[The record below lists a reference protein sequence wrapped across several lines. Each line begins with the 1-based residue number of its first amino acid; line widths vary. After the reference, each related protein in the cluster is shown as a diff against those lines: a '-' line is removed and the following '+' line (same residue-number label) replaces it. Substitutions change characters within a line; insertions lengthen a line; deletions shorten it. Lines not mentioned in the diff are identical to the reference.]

1 MTMNID
7 EFFKQHGSQLVKLHE
22 DDSETGNFRLF
33 CPEEC
38 STATHYKDNGYTLAS
53 IFEDLDGDEYVVID
67 NDPGDALDKIGFFIL
82 QP

>member
-1 MTMNID
+1 MMMTVD
-7 EFFKQHGSQLVKLHE
+7 EFFKQHGSHLVKLHE

-53 IFEDLDGDEYVVID
+53 IFEDNDGSEFVIMD
-67 NDPGDALDKIGFFIL
+67 NDPSDAFHKIGFFIL

>member
-38 STATHYKDNGYTLAS
+38 ATASHYKENGYTVVS
-53 IFEDLDGDEYVVID
+53 IFEDNDGSEFVIID
-67 NDPGDALDKIGFFIL
+67 NDPGDAFHKVGLFIL
-82 QP
+82 YP